1 MGKMICMEDVPNSY
15 VTKTMS
21 GLIVLPEDSAI
32 ARRNQVTVKHMI
44 NQAKSACIQC
54 SFCSQMCP
62 RALLG
67 HPIRP
72 NKIMRK
78 LSSGMPMEEMLND
91 PDVRNAALCCECG
104 ICEIYACPMGL
115 KPRTVNS
122 MLKKELAKA
131 GIRYQRPE
139 GVEYT
144 ALPEREMRKAP
155 TERVAA
161 RAGVGAY
168 EDLKIDDFYSIK
180 PEDAGCVRLSLRQGI
195 GALSVPVVKD
205 GDTVKAGDRI
215 AACPEKSLGSELH
228 ASVPGIIF
236 IDPDGQYIEIRT
248 GKKWDYEA

>member
-1 MGKMICMEDVPNSY
+1 MRLQEGWYSRGNPALCRMCRQQRGDDLRDRDAFDGEPFTRKFLTVTGEVNNPIILRVPVGTPVRECIKLAGGTPLSRYIVVNGGPMMGKMICMEDVPNSY

-91 PDVRNAALCCECG
+91 PDARNAALCCECG

-122 MLKKELAKA
+122 MLKRNLRRQEFAT
-131 GIRYQRPE
+131 RD
-139 GVEYT
+139 
-144 ALPEREMRKAP
+144 RKVWNIWHS
-155 TERVAA
+155 RSA
-161 RAGVGAY
+161 R
-168 EDLKIDDFYSIK
+168 
-180 PEDAGCVRLSLRQGI
+180 
-195 GALSVPVVKD
+195 
-205 GDTVKAGDRI
+205 
-215 AACPEKSLGSELH
+215 
-228 ASVPGIIF
+228 
-236 IDPDGQYIEIRT
+236 
-248 GKKWDYEA
+248 